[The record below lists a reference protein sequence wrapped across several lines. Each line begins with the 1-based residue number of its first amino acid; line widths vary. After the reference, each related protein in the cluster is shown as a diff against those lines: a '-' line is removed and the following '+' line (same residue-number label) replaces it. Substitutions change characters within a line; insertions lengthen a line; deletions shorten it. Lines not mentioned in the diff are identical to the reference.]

1 MTTTAARART
11 RFRYES
17 DLVDVLQPTFADS
30 VFRRGDSN
38 VTTFREVPAVRGIP
52 DLVAVRFDSKAIAER
67 GVQEVRCLSS
77 DVEVRVVQALRRTGP
92 IDIQTLTGL
101 AGFTRDY
108 VRRSVLP
115 RLEQLGWITVTNG
128 LVSLRPGTQP
138 VGRRVV
144 TVEAK
149 LRDWLRA
156 FNQARNQ
163 LYSADAAYIA
173 LDEASAGTARGQ
185 LDAIAQR
192 GIGVITVNADT
203 NRPRVLIRPT
213 RVLDPAKTVV
223 GRELIAERSFDLWR
237 RGERAGQV
245 SPVFG
250 WFPPTAESVV
260 PIGHSNALL

>member
-1 MTTTAARART
+1 MTTTVAVGKT

-17 DLVDVLQPTFADS
+17 DLVDVLQPAFADS
-30 VFRRGDSN
+30 VFRRGDPN

-52 DLVAVRFDSKAIAER
+52 DLVAVRFDPQAIAER
-67 GVQEVRCLSS
+67 GAHEVRCLSS
-77 DVEVRVVQALRRTGP
+77 DVEVRFVQALRRTGP
-92 IDIQTLTGL
+92 LDIQTLTALVGL
-101 AGFTRDY
+101 TRDY

-115 RLEQLGWITVTNG
+115 MLEQLGWVTVADG
-128 LVSLRPGTQP
+128 VVSLRPGTQP

-173 LDEASAGTARGQ
+173 LDEASAGAARAQ
-185 LDAIAQR
+185 LDAIAKR

-203 NRPRVLIRPT
+203 NRHRVLIRPA

-223 GRELIAERSFDLWR
+223 GRELIAERSFDLWQ
-237 RGERAGQV
+237 RGERSGQV

-250 WFPPTAESVV
+250 WFLPVADSVV
-260 PIGHSNALL
+260 PIGQ